1 MKLKKIASLALA
13 GIMAVSMLA
22 GCKDGSGD
30 DTPVVPET
38 PTVSGIADA
47 ANGERTDYMKN
58 SMKLSF
64 TESAALSDA
73 LKAAVSSE
81 YKTADIKASIPA
93 TNGGTDYGYALY
105 QGPSSAGAKVATK
118 VYESLT
124 GTSTNNVAFDG
135 FGTVN
140 TVGTKKSVVVYAVGG
155 KYDADDAAALV
166 SKSLGTNNMTSTGMP
181 IDGTNRKAD
190 YTANIAAVKA
200 TSAEDASLS
209 IWVVAV
215 EVTQTVT
222 AA

>member
-81 YKTADIKASIPA
+81 YKTADIKNSITA
-93 TNGGTDYGYALY
+93 KDGGTDYGYAVY
-105 QGPSSAGAKVATK
+105 QGTGAGAKVATK

-124 GTSTNNVAFDG
+124 GTSANNVAFGG
-135 FGTVN
+135 FGPVT

-155 KYDADDAAALV
+155 RYDADDAAALV
-166 SKSLGTNNMTSTGMP
+166 SKSLGHYNMNASGMP
-181 IDGTNRKAD
+181 ITGTNLKAD

-222 AA
+222 NA

>member
-64 TESAALSDA
+64 AESTALSDA
-73 LKAAVSSE
+73 LKAAVGSE
-81 YKTADIKASIPA
+81 YKTADIKDALDD
-93 TNGGTDYGYALY
+93 TKYGNADF
-105 QGPSSAGAKVATK
+105 QDTGAGVKVATK

-124 GTSTNNVAFDG
+124 GTSANDSDFSELKTL
-135 FGTVN
+135 
-140 TVGTKKSVVVYAVGG
+140 TVGTKKSVAVYAVGG
-155 KYDADDAAALV
+155 RYDADDAAALV
-166 SKSLGTNNMTSTGMP
+166 SKSLGQYNMNASGMP
-181 IDGTNRKAD
+181 ITGTNLKAD

-222 AA
+222 NA